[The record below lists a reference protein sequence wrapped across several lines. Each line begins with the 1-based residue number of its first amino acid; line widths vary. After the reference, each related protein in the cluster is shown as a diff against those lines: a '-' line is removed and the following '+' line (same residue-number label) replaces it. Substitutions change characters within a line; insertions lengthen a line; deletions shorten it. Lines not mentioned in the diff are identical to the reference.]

1 MKHGTKVIG
10 DNRVLL
16 FAEWFRSSVVMVYAE
31 RIPDTIESI
40 CQALEVD
47 EPMVDLYLKHV
58 KSRQA
63 MLKRVETGLRPD
75 EEMKQESPLNEV
87 EPNGASSLGLTT
99 TLSQLISSKKASN
112 TVANADAKM
121 STVRKRKLDQTEIV
135 KLSD

>member
-47 EPMVDLYLKHV
+47 EPMVDFYLKHV
-58 KSRQA
+58 RSRQA

-87 EPNGASSLGLTT
+87 EPNGAGSLGLTT
-99 TLSQLISSKKASN
+99 TPSQLISSKKASN
-112 TVANADAKM
+112 TVANEDAKM
-121 STVRKRKLDQTEIV
+121 STARKRKLDQTEIV